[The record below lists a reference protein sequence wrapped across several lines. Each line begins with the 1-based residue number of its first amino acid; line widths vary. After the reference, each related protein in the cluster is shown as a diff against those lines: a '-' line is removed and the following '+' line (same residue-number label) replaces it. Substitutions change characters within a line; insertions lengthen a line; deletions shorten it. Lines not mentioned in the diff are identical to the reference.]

1 MVTKQDIV
9 KGLRKVGLA
18 AGDTVVVH
26 SSLRSFGEVEGGAD
40 TVVDALLEVLTEKG
54 TLLVPT
60 FNFEPG
66 IFDHATT
73 PSIVGKITEV
83 VRARPNAIRSNHP
96 THSVTGIGPLTE
108 TIIEDHEKVDPF
120 ARGSALWKAVQVG
133 AKILQLG
140 VTHTTNS
147 TIHVAEEIAKVPYL
161 ERQRYVGIKQPNG
174 KVIHK
179 WIRRPGCSQ
188 GFNAIDELLSER
200 NAIKEV
206 MIGTCKARLMSARA
220 LVDAAVEMLKADPE
234 SLLCSRPDCA
244 ICAESRAMIAALE
257 SERQEREITKM
268 AEEEESIRREA
279 ERQLSGDVSYFEP
292 EGNGF
297 GQN

>member
-1 MVTKQDIV
+1 MVTKQDMV
-9 KGLRKVGLA
+9 NGLREVGLA

-26 SSLRSFGEVEGGAD
+26 SSLSSFGEVEGGAEA
-40 TVVDALLEVLTEKG
+40 VVDALLEVLTEKG

-66 IFDHATT
+66 VFDHATT

-83 VRARPNAIRSNHP
+83 VRARPSATRSNHP

-108 TIIEDHEKVDPF
+108 VVIEDHEKVDPF

-147 TIHVAEEIAKVPYL
+147 TIHVAEELANVPYL
-161 ERQRYVGIKQPNG
+161 VRQRHVGIKLPSG
-174 KVIHK
+174 KVIYK

-188 GFNAIDELLSER
+188 GFDAIDELLFER
-200 NAIKEV
+200 DAIKEV
-206 MIGTCKARLMSARA
+206 MIGSCKARLMTARA
-220 LVDAAVEMLKADPE
+220 LVDAAVDMLKADPA
-234 SLLCSRPDCA
+234 SLLCLRPECGL
-244 ICAESRAMIAALE
+244 CAESRAMIAATE
-257 SERQEREITKM
+257 SERQEREITEM
-268 AEEEESIRREA
+268 AEEEERIRRQA
-279 ERQLSGDVSYFEP
+279 ERQLTGNVTYFEP
-292 EGNGF
+292 EGDGF
-297 GQN
+297 GPN